1 MQWNV
6 KKCAE
11 VFDQMARHIF
21 HERRSS
27 SLSRVSQAIFGSKS
41 FFGKLQKWILWLLHD
56 GCYDGHV
63 FDMTLRETF
72 GCDNRIFDTLKVE
85 NDSTMYSKVKM
96 GVVATSI
103 AKETW
108 SFIFGNFNPAK
119 MSGENCGQ
127 LRPIQHCHPLL
138 VDTNSRIRDHPACK
152 CGPGTFHLGSVGT
165 LKHFAKSNANRFHA
179 VQEPQQPHLRDFP
192 FPVIIYVELY

>member
-1 MQWNV
+1 MQWDV

-11 VFDQMARHIF
+11 VFDKMARRIF

-41 FFGKLQKWILWLLHD
+41 FFGKVHKWILWLLHD
-56 GCYDGHV
+56 GCYDGRV
-63 FDMTLRETF
+63 FDMTLKDAF
-72 GCDNRIFDTLKVE
+72 GGNSRVFDTLKVE

-108 SFIFGNFNPAK
+108 PFVFGNFNPANMPGK
-119 MSGENCGQ
+119 NCGQ
-127 LRPIQHCHPLL
+127 LWFI
-138 VDTNSRIRDHPACK
+138 S
-152 CGPGTFHLGSVGT
+152 T
-165 LKHFAKSNANRFHA
+165 LI
-179 VQEPQQPHLRDFP
+179 PC
-192 FPVIIYVELY
+192 